1 MNMFNL
7 YAHLCQ
13 QLQPYSQRRF
23 VLALSGGVDSRL
35 LLALLA
41 RYREE
46 FGVSA
51 CAVHVHHGLS
61 QNADKWASQCQKW
74 CDDYSIDLSIEYVQL
89 ETSSGESIEKLARE
103 ARYQALN
110 KHVVQGDIL
119 LVGQHADDQI
129 ETFLLALKRG
139 SGPKGLSSM
148 AKASSFGMGT
158 LLRPLLTVK
167 RSEIESCANALK
179 LEWVTDESN
188 SDTRY
193 ERNYIRHKITP
204 VLTARWPSIHDSVQ
218 RTVEL
223 CAEQESLLE
232 ELLHSSLQQAMVE
245 DGSIIITEL
254 VKHSEAV
261 RRQLI
266 RQWFRR
272 SNLSMPSRKHTDM
285 IWHEVALAKH
295 DANPKLKL
303 SDWEVRRYGGR
314 LYCVAEYQ
322 DVSHWKSA
330 VNLSQPLLLPDNLGS
345 VEIVK
350 TCHGSLTLP
359 ENHDD
364 LWVSFNPEGLS
375 ACPVGRMGSR
385 KLKKL
390 FQEYGVPSWLR
401 RRIPILMYQNQ
412 VVAVGNLFIE
422 RDFSGQDYELVWDK
436 S

>member
-1 MNMFNL
+1 MNMSNL

-13 QLQPYSQRRF
+13 QLQLYHQRRF
-23 VLALSGGVDSRL
+23 VLALSGGVDSRV

-41 RYREE
+41 RYRDE
-46 FGVSA
+46 FGAFVS
-51 CAVHVHHGLS
+51 AVHVHHGLS
-61 QNADKWASQCQKW
+61 ENADNWVSQCHKW
-74 CDDYSIDLSIEYVQL
+74 CNDYSIELSIEYVQL
-89 ETSSGESIEKLARE
+89 DTSSGESIEKLARE

-110 KHVVQGDIL
+110 KHVAQGDIL

-148 AKASSFGMGT
+148 AKASSFGLGT
-158 LLRPLLTVK
+158 LFRPLLTVK
-167 RSEIESCANALK
+167 RSDIESCADELQ
-179 LEWVTDESN
+179 LEWITDESN

-193 ERNYIRHKITP
+193 ERNFIRHKVTP

-232 ELLHSSLQQAMVE
+232 ELLYSSLQQAMAK
-245 DGSIIITEL
+245 DGSLIIDEL
-254 VKHSEAV
+254 IKHSEAV

-272 SNLSMPSRKHTDM
+272 CHLPMPSRKHTDM
-285 IWHEVALAKH
+285 IWDELALAKL

-303 SDWEVRRYGGR
+303 SDYEVRRYCGH

-322 DVSHWKSA
+322 DVSGWTSDI
-330 VNLSQPLLLPDNLGS
+330 NFCQPLRLPDNLGTL
-345 VEIVK
+345 EIVK
-350 TCHGSLTLP
+350 STKGLLHLP
-359 ENHDD
+359 DCSDD
-364 LWVSFNPEGLS
+364 LWISFNPEGLS
-375 ACPVGRMGSR
+375 ACPVGRVGSR

-401 RRIPILMYQNQ
+401 RRIPILMYQNH
-412 VVAVGNLFIE
+412 VVAVGNLFID
-422 RDFSGQDYELVWDK
+422 RDFSGQDYDLVWDK